1 MTKSGYIA
9 IVGRPNVGK
18 STLMN
23 RILRQ
28 KLSITCRKPQT
39 TRHQIVGVKTE
50 GDVQAIYV
58 DTPGIHDKN
67 ERAIN
72 RVMNKAATSVLNDVD
87 VVIFIV
93 EALKWTKLETSIVQ
107 KFSHL
112 NVPVILVVNKVDQVK
127 PKANL
132 LPFMAEVSTK
142 YDFASV
148 MPVSAKNGQ
157 QIEELEKLV
166 GTYLPENVFM
176 YDEDQ
181 LTDRSERFLV
191 SEIIREKLMRTM
203 GQEVPYQLTVQIDQF
218 AYDDEKNIID
228 ISATILVERSTQK
241 SMIIG
246 GQGGRLKQIGS
257 DARKDIELLLDSK
270 VYLQLWVKV
279 KEGWS
284 DDDHALKS
292 LGYE

>member
-1 MTKSGYIA
+1 MKKAGYIA

-58 DTPGIHDKN
+58 DTPGIHNMN
-67 ERAIN
+67 EKAIN
-72 RVMNKAATSVLNDVD
+72 RFMNKAATSVLSDVD

-93 EALKWTKLETSIVQ
+93 EAMKWTDLETSIIK
-107 KFSHL
+107 KFEHL
-112 NVPVILVVNKVDQVK
+112 EIPVILVINKVDQVK
-127 PKANL
+127 PKANV
-132 LPFMAEVSTK
+132 LPFLEKVSKRYAFQT
-142 YDFASV
+142 V
-148 MPVSAKNGQ
+148 VPLSAKNGQ
-157 QIEELEKLV
+157 QVDTLESIVADL
-166 GTYLPENVFM
+166 LPENEFI

-181 LTDRSERFLV
+181 VTDRTERFLV
-191 SEIIREKLMRTM
+191 SEIIREKLMRSL
-203 GQEVPYQLTVQIDQF
+203 GEEVPYQLTVQIDQF
-218 AYDDEKNIID
+218 SHDEHKKIID
-228 ISATILVERSTQK
+228 ISATILVERPSQK

-246 GQGGRLKQIGS
+246 GKGQKLKQIGM
-257 DARKDIELLLDSK
+257 DARKDIEAMLDSK

-284 DDDHALKS
+284 DSDHALRS

>member
-58 DTPGIHDKN
+58 DTPGIHDRN

-72 RVMNKAATSVLNDVD
+72 RAMNRAATSVLNDVD

-93 EALKWTKLETSIVQ
+93 EALKWTTLESSIVQ
-107 KFSHL
+107 RFSYL

-148 MPVSAKNGQ
+148 MPVSAKSGQ
-157 QIEELEKLV
+157 QVEELEKLV
-166 GTYLPENVFM
+166 ATYLPENEFI

-218 AYDDEKNIID
+218 KHDDEKNIID
-228 ISATILVERSTQK
+228 ISATILVERATQK

>member
-58 DTPGIHDKN
+58 DTPGIHDRN

-72 RVMNKAATSVLNDVD
+72 RAMNRAATSVLNDVD

-93 EALKWTKLETSIVQ
+93 EALKWTTLESSIVQ
-107 KFSHL
+107 RFSYL

-148 MPVSAKNGQ
+148 MPVSAKSGQ
-157 QIEELEKLV
+157 QVEELEKLV
-166 GTYLPENVFM
+166 ATYLPENEFI

-218 AYDDEKNIID
+218 KHDDEKNIID
-228 ISATILVERSTQK
+228 ISATILVERATQK

-257 DARKDIELLLDSK
+257 DARKDIELFLDSK

>member
-58 DTPGIHDKN
+58 DTPGIHDRN

-72 RVMNKAATSVLNDVD
+72 RAMNRAATSVLNDVD

-93 EALKWTKLETSIVQ
+93 EALKWTTLESSIVQ
-107 KFSHL
+107 RFSYL

-157 QIEELEKLV
+157 QVEELEKLV
-166 GTYLPENVFM
+166 ATYLPENEFI

-218 AYDDEKNIID
+218 KHDDEKNIID
-228 ISATILVERSTQK
+228 ISATILVERATQK